1 MLRVLTAA
9 QMRQAEQAAE
19 QHHGMP
25 SSLLMENAGRGMA
38 DVARAALGPSGRFV
52 VVCGP
57 GNNGGDGLVA
67 ARFLQES
74 GARVGVVL
82 VGDRAKLTPE
92 SRRNLEALKGFGLV
106 PQSLD
111 AVGAPGHGDVVVDA
125 LFGTGLSRAPAGA
138 FAEAISAIR
147 RWRDAGAKVVAA
159 DVPSGLQ
166 SDTGQAFTPCVEAD
180 VTVAF
185 GFLKPGQVLE
195 PGASLCGRV
204 ARVDIGMG
212 GEASREVTGPSL
224 FRVEESDARAVLP
237 VRKADTHKG
246 TYGHVLVV
254 AGSRGKTGAAAL
266 VSKAALRSGAGLV
279 TVATRSDVLDAVQAH
294 SAEIM
299 GIPLEAAGPL
309 GLGDLDALLA
319 AAEGKDALVMGPGIP
334 RGPGTGALI
343 GELVS
348 RLDIPVVLDA
358 DALNAVADDVSVLRR
373 AKAPVVLT
381 PHPGEMSRLTGKS
394 TREVQSERLE
404 IVGRLATGLGV
415 TVVLKGDRTL
425 TAHPDGRVFINTTGN
440 PGMATGGSG
449 DVLSGVVGALLA
461 QSLPIPDAVWTAVYA
476 HGLAGDLVAA
486 RRGQLGLVA
495 GDLIEQGLCEVWV
508 RWGR

>member
-9 QMRQAEQAAE
+9 QMRQAELEAE
-19 QHHGMP
+19 ARHGMP
-25 SSLLMENAGRGMA
+25 SALLMENAGRGLA
-38 DVARAALGPSGRFV
+38 EVARSVAGPEGRFTV
-52 VVCGP
+52 LCGP

-67 ARFLQES
+67 ARFLHEG
-74 GARVGVVL
+74 GARVVVAL
-82 VGDRAKLTPE
+82 VGDAAKLTVE
-92 SRRNLEALKGFGLV
+92 AKRNLAALKGFGVV
-106 PQSLD
+106 PRALASLPES
-111 AVGAPGHGDVVVDA
+111 GPGDVVVDA
-125 LFGTGLSRAPAGA
+125 LFGTGLSRAPAGT
-138 FAEAISAIR
+138 FSEAIGVIS
-147 RWRDAGAKVVAA
+147 RWRAAGAKVVAA

-166 SDTGQAFTPCVEAD
+166 SDTGEPFSPCVEAD

-204 ARVDIGMG
+204 RRVDIGMG
-212 GEASREVTGPSL
+212 GEAVKALSEPMLLV
-224 FRVEESDARAVLP
+224 VEESDARGTLP
-237 VRKADTHKG
+237 VRRADSHKG
-246 TYGHVLVV
+246 TFGHVLVV

-266 VSKAALRSGAGLV
+266 VAKAALRSGAGLV
-279 TVATRSDVLDAVQAH
+279 TVAARGDALDTIQSH

-299 GIPLEAAGPL
+299 GTPLDGTGPL

-334 RGPGTGALI
+334 RGPQTGALI
-343 GELVS
+343 GELLS
-348 RLDIPVVLDA
+348 RMELPAVLDA
-358 DALNAVADDVSVLRR
+358 DALNAVATDLSVLRR

-381 PHPGEMSRLTGKS
+381 PHPGEMARLTGKP
-394 TREVQSERLE
+394 TKEVQTRRLE
-404 IVGRLATGLGV
+404 CVKQLSAELGV

-425 TAHPDGRVFINTTGN
+425 TAHPDGHVFINTTGN

-449 DVLSGVVGALLA
+449 DVLSGLCGAFLA
-461 QSLPIPDAVWTAVYA
+461 QAFPMPDAVWTAVYA

-486 RRGQLGLVA
+486 RRGQLGLIA
-495 GDLIEQGLCEVWV
+495 GDLVEQGLCDLWV

>member
-9 QMRQAEQAAE
+9 QMRQAEEAAE
-19 QHHGMP
+19 QRHGMP
-25 SSLLMENAGRGMA
+25 SALLMENAGRGLA
-38 DVARAALGPSGRFV
+38 EVARELAGPVGRFV

-67 ARFLQES
+67 ARFLMEG
-74 GARVGVVL
+74 GAKVSVSL
-82 VGDRAKLTPE
+82 VGDAAKLTPE
-92 SRRNLEALKGFGLV
+92 AKRNLEALRGFGGVSRALE
-106 PQSLD
+106 SLEPP
-111 AVGAPGHGDVVVDA
+111 GAGDVVVDA

-138 FAEAISAIR
+138 FAEAISAIQ
-147 RWRDAGAKVVAA
+147 RWRRAGARVVAA

-166 SDTGQAFTPCVEAD
+166 SDTGESFSPCVEAD
-180 VTVAF
+180 ATVAF

-195 PGASLCGRV
+195 PGATLCGRV
-204 ARVDIGMG
+204 RRVDIGMG
-212 GEASREVTGPSL
+212 GASAREVSGAEL
-224 FRVEESDARAVLP
+224 FVVEESDARGTLP

-279 TVATRSDVLDAVQAH
+279 TVATRSDALEAVQSH

-309 GLGDLDALLA
+309 GMGDLDALLA

-343 GELVS
+343 GELLS
-348 RLDIPVVLDA
+348 RLEIPAVLDA
-358 DALNAVADDVSVLRR
+358 DALNAVADDLSVLRR
-373 AKAPVVLT
+373 AKGPVVLT
-381 PHPGEMSRLTGKS
+381 PHPGEMARLTGKS
-394 TREVQSERLE
+394 TREVQSHRME
-404 IVGRLATGLGV
+404 VVSRLASGLGV

-425 TAHPDGRVFINTTGN
+425 TAHSDGRVFINTTGN

-449 DVLSGVVGALLA
+449 DVLSGVCGALLA
-461 QSLPIPDAVWTAVYA
+461 QAISLPDAIWTAVYA
-476 HGLAGDLVAA
+476 HGLAGDLAAA

-495 GDLIEQGLCEVWV
+495 GDLIEQGLCELWV

>member
-9 QMRQAEQAAE
+9 QMREAEQDAE
-19 QHHGMP
+19 ARHGMP
-25 SSLLMENAGRGMA
+25 SALLMENAGRGLA
-38 DVARAALGPSGRFV
+38 EVARSVAGPEGRFT

-67 ARFLQES
+67 ARFLHE
-74 GARVGVVL
+74 GGGRVVVTL
-82 VGDRAKLTPE
+82 VGDVAKLTTE
-92 SRRNLEALKGFGLV
+92 AKRNLTALKGFGVV
-106 PQSLD
+106 PRSLESL
-111 AVGAPGHGDVVVDA
+111 PELGHGDVVVDA

-138 FAEAISAIR
+138 FAEAIGVMA
-147 RWRDAGAKVVAA
+147 RWRRLGAKVVAA

-166 SDTGQAFTPCVEAD
+166 SDSGEPFSPCVEAD

-204 ARVDIGMG
+204 RRVDIGMG
-212 GEASREVTGPSL
+212 GEAAKELSGPRL
-224 FRVEESDARAVLP
+224 LMVEEADARGTLP
-237 VRKADTHKG
+237 VRRADSHKG

-266 VSKAALRSGAGLV
+266 VAKSALRSGAGLV
-279 TVATRSDVLDAVQAH
+279 TVASRGDALDLIQAH

-299 GIPLEAAGPL
+299 GTPLEGSGPL
-309 GLGDLDALLA
+309 GMGDLDALLA
-319 AAEGKDALVMGPGIP
+319 AAEGKDAIVMGPGIP
-334 RGPGTGALI
+334 RGPETGALI
-343 GELVS
+343 GELLS
-348 RLDIPVVLDA
+348 RVELPAVLDA
-358 DALNAVADDVSVLRR
+358 DALNAVATDLSVLRC
-373 AKAPVVLT
+373 AKGPVVLT
-381 PHPGEMSRLTGKS
+381 PHPGEMARLTGRS
-394 TREVQSERLE
+394 TKEVQTKRLE
-404 IVGRLATGLGV
+404 LVKQLAAGVGV

-449 DVLSGVVGALLA
+449 DVLSGVCGAFLA
-461 QSLPIPDAVWTAVYA
+461 QGFPMPDAVWTAVYA

-486 RRGQLGLVA
+486 RRGQLGLIA
-495 GDLIEQGLCEVWV
+495 GDLVEQGLCDLWV
-508 RWGR
+508 RWSR

>member
-9 QMRQAEQAAE
+9 QMRQAEEAAE

-25 SSLLMENAGRGMA
+25 SALLMENAGRGLA
-38 DVARAALGPSGRFV
+38 EVARELARSGGRFV

-67 ARFLQES
+67 ARFLLEG
-74 GARVGVVL
+74 GAQVSVTL
-82 VGDRAKLTPE
+82 VGDAAKLTPE
-92 SRRNLEALKGFGLV
+92 AKRNLEALRGFGGVARALE
-106 PQSLD
+106 SLEPP
-111 AVGAPGHGDVVVDA
+111 GAGDVVVDA

-138 FAEAISAIR
+138 FAEAISAIH
-147 RWRDAGAKVVAA
+147 RWRRAGAKVVAA

-166 SDTGQAFTPCVEAD
+166 SDTGEPFSPCVEAD
-180 VTVAF
+180 ATVAF

-195 PGASLCGRV
+195 PGATLCGRV
-204 ARVDIGMG
+204 RRVDIGMG
-212 GEASREVTGPSL
+212 GASSREVSGAEL
-224 FRVEESDARAVLP
+224 FVVEESDARDTLP

-279 TVATRSDVLDAVQAH
+279 TVATRSDALESVQSH

-334 RGPGTGALI
+334 RGPRTGALI

-348 RLDIPVVLDA
+348 RLELPVVLDA
-358 DALNAVADDVSVLRR
+358 DALNAVADDLSVLRR
-373 AKAPVVLT
+373 AKGPVVLT
-381 PHPGEMSRLTGKS
+381 PHPGEMARLTGKS
-394 TREVQSERLE
+394 TREVQSQRLE
-404 IVGRLATGLGV
+404 VVGRLAEGLGV

-425 TAHPDGRVFINTTGN
+425 TAHADGRVFINTTGN

-449 DVLSGVVGALLA
+449 DVLSGVCGALLA
-461 QSLPIPDAVWTAVYA
+461 QALPVPDAIWTAVYA
-476 HGLAGDLVAA
+476 HGLAGDLAAA

-495 GDLIEQGLCEVWV
+495 GDLIEQGLCELWV

>member
-1 MLRVLTAA
+1 MQRVLTAA

-19 QHHGMP
+19 ERHGMP
-25 SSLLMENAGRGMA
+25 SALLMENAGRGLA
-38 DVARAALGPSGRFV
+38 EVARSVAGPEGRFT

-67 ARFLQES
+67 ARFLQEG
-74 GARVGVVL
+74 GARVRVAL
-82 VGDRAKLTPE
+82 VGDAAKLTAE
-92 SRRNLEALKGFGLV
+92 SRRNLEALKGFGVV
-106 PQSLD
+106 PHAL
-111 AVGAPGHGDVVVDA
+111 AALPELGHGDVVVDA
-125 LFGTGLSRAPAGA
+125 LFGTGLSRAPAGD
-138 FAEAISAIR
+138 FAEAIGVIA
-147 RWRDAGAKVVAA
+147 RWRRAGAKVVAA

-166 SDTGQAFTPCVEAD
+166 SDTGEPFAPCVEAD

-185 GFLKPGQVLE
+185 GFLKPAQVLE

-204 ARVDIGMG
+204 RRVDIGMG
-212 GEASREVTGPSL
+212 GESAKDLAGPRL
-224 FRVEESDARAVLP
+224 LVVEEADARDTLP

-266 VSKAALRSGAGLV
+266 VAKAALRSGAGLV
-279 TVATRSDVLDAVQAH
+279 TVASRGEALDSIQAH

-299 GIPLEAAGPL
+299 GVPLEASGPL
-309 GLGDLDALLA
+309 AMGDLDALLA
-319 AAEGKDALVMGPGIP
+319 AAEGKDSLVIGPGIP
-334 RGPGTGALI
+334 RGPETGALI
-343 GELVS
+343 GELLS
-348 RLDIPVVLDA
+348 RLELPAVLDA
-358 DALNAVADDVSVLRR
+358 DALNAVASDLSVLRR
-373 AKAPVVLT
+373 AKGPVVLT
-381 PHPGEMSRLTGKS
+381 PHPGEMSRLTGRS
-394 TREVQSERLE
+394 TKEVQTRRLE
-404 IVGRLATGLGV
+404 LVKQLAAGVGV

-449 DVLSGVVGALLA
+449 DVLGGVCGAFLA
-461 QSLPIPDAVWTAVYA
+461 QGIPVPEAIWTAVYA

>member
-9 QMRQAEQAAE
+9 QMRQAEEAAE
-19 QHHGMP
+19 QRHGMP
-25 SSLLMENAGRGMA
+25 SALLMENAGRGLA
-38 DVARAALGPSGRFV
+38 EVARELAGPGGRFV

-67 ARFLQES
+67 ARFLIEG
-74 GARVGVVL
+74 GAKVSVTL
-82 VGDRAKLTPE
+82 VGDPAKLTPE
-92 SRRNLEALKGFGLV
+92 AKRNLEALRGFGGV
-106 PQSLD
+106 ARAVESLEQ
-111 AVGAPGHGDVVVDA
+111 PGSGDVVVDA
-125 LFGTGLSRAPAGA
+125 LFGTGLSRAPAAA
-138 FAEAISAIR
+138 FAEAISAIH
-147 RWRDAGAKVVAA
+147 RWRRAGAKVVAA

-166 SDTGQAFTPCVEAD
+166 SDTGEPFSPCVEAD
-180 VTVAF
+180 ATVAF

-195 PGASLCGRV
+195 PGATLCGRV
-204 ARVDIGMG
+204 RRVDIGMG
-212 GEASREVTGPSL
+212 GASSREVSGAEL
-224 FRVEESDARAVLP
+224 FVVEESDARDTLP

-279 TVATRSDVLDAVQAH
+279 TVATRSDALESVQSH

-309 GLGDLDALLA
+309 GMGDLDALLA

-348 RLDIPVVLDA
+348 RLEIPVVLDA
-358 DALNAVADDVSVLRR
+358 DALNAVAEDLSVLRR
-373 AKAPVVLT
+373 AKGPVVLT
-381 PHPGEMSRLTGKS
+381 PHPGEMARLTGKS
-394 TREVQSERLE
+394 TREVQSKRLE
-404 IVGRLATGLGV
+404 VVSRLASGLGV

-425 TAHPDGRVFINTTGN
+425 TAHADGRVFINTTGN

-449 DVLSGVVGALLA
+449 DVLSGVCGALLA
-461 QSLPIPDAVWTAVYA
+461 QALPVPDAIWTAVYA
-476 HGLAGDLVAA
+476 HGFAGDLAAA

-495 GDLIEQGLCEVWV
+495 GDLIEQGLCELWV

>member
-19 QHHGMP
+19 AHHGMP
-25 SSLLMENAGRGMA
+25 SALLMENAGRA
-38 DVARAALGPSGRFV
+38 LAEVARGEAGPGGRFT

-67 ARFLQES
+67 ARFLLQG
-74 GARVGVVL
+74 GARVAVAL
-82 VGDRAKLTPE
+82 VGNAEKLTPE
-92 SRRNLEALKGFGLV
+92 ARRNLSALQGFRVV
-106 PQSLD
+106 PQSL
-111 AVGAPGHGDVVVDA
+111 ASLPELGAGDVVVDA
-125 LFGTGLSRAPAGA
+125 LFGTGLSRAPAGE
-138 FAEAISAIR
+138 FAEAIEAIA
-147 RWRDAGAKVVAA
+147 RWRGAGAKVVAA

-166 SDTGQAFTPCVEAD
+166 SDTGAPFSPCVRAD

-204 ARVDIGMG
+204 RRVDIGL
-212 GEASREVTGPSL
+212 GEASLPELAEPML
-224 FRVEESDARAVLP
+224 LVEEADARGTLP
-237 VRKADTHKG
+237 VRKSSGHKG

-266 VSKAALRSGAGLV
+266 VAKAALRSGAGLV
-279 TVATRSDVLDAVQAH
+279 TVVARGDALDVIQAH

-299 GIPLEAAGPL
+299 GTPLEGSGPL
-309 GLGDLDALLA
+309 GLGDLDALVV

-334 RGPGTGALI
+334 RGPETGALI
-343 GELVS
+343 RELLS
-348 RLDIPVVLDA
+348 RLEVPTVLDA
-358 DALNAVADDVSVLRR
+358 DALNAVAEDLSVLRR
-373 AKAPVVLT
+373 AKGPVVLT
-381 PHPGEMSRLTGKS
+381 PHPGEMARLTGRTTKD
-394 TREVQSERLE
+394 VQASR
-404 IVGRLATGLGV
+404 VQVARNLASMFEV

-425 TAHPDGRVFINTTGN
+425 TADKDERVFINTTGN

-449 DVLSGVVGALLA
+449 DVLAGVCGALLA
-461 QSLPIPDAVWTAVYA
+461 QGIALPDAAWTAVYA

-486 RRGQLGLVA
+486 RRGQLGLIA
-495 GDLIEQGLCEVWV
+495 GDLIEQGLCDVWV